1 MKKVLLTFF
10 SLTLVLVLAA
20 CGNNNKTNNA
30 ANSAATNAPAA
41 DASAEPATEPAAEPV
56 TLVVGASPKPHAE
69 ILKAIAPL
77 LEKQGIKLE
86 IKEFTDYI
94 LPNTQL
100 AENELDANFFQHKP
114 YLDDQ
119 NKQNGT
125 DLVSVTAVHVE
136 PFGAYSKKIK
146 SIGELADGAKVAIPN
161 DATNGGRALI
171 LLAKNGLIK
180 LKDDTNI
187 TSTTADITENPK
199 NLKIVELEAAMLPRQ
214 LDEVD
219 LALINTNYALEAK
232 LVPTKD
238 ALFIEGT
245 DSPYANLLVARPDN
259 KDSDAIQKLAAALTS
274 PEAKAFIEK
283 EYQGSIIPAF

>member
-1 MKKVLLTFF
+1 MKKLLLTFF
-10 SLTLVLVLAA
+10 SLTLVVVLAA
-20 CGNNNKTNNA
+20 CGNNNNTS
-30 ANSAATNAPAA
+30 NSAATNAPKNGAA
-41 DASAEPATEPAAEPV
+41 TDAEPV
-56 TLVVGASPKPHAE
+56 KLVVGASPVPHAE

-77 LEKQGIKLE
+77 LEAQGITLE
-86 IKEFTDYI
+86 IKEFTDYVQ
-94 LPNTQL
+94 PNVQL
-100 AENELDANFFQHKP
+100 SEKTLDANFFQHQP

-119 NKQNGT
+119 NQKNGS

-146 SIGELADGAKVAIPN
+146 SIDELADGAKVAIPN

-171 LLAKNGLIK
+171 LLAKNGLIS

-187 TSTTADITENPK
+187 TSTQADITENKK
-199 NLKIVELEAAMLPRQ
+199 NLKIIELDAAMLGRQ

-219 LALINTNYALEAK
+219 LALINTNYALEAN

-245 DSPYANLLVARPDN
+245 DSPYANILVARPDN
-259 KDSDAIQKLAAALTS
+259 KDSDAIKKLAAALNS
-274 PEAKAFIEK
+274 PEAKAFIEEQYK
-283 EYQGSIIPAF
+283 GSIIPAF

>member
-10 SLTLVLVLAA
+10 SLTLILVLAA
-20 CGNNNKTNNA
+20 CGNNKANNTT
-30 ANSAATNAPAA
+30 NSAATTAPTEAA
-41 DASAEPATEPAAEPV
+41 AAEPTTEPAADPV
-56 TLVVGASPKPHAE
+56 TLVIGASPVPHAE

-77 LEKQGIKLE
+77 LEAQGIKLE

-100 AENELDANFFQHKP
+100 AEKQLDANFFQHKP

-119 NKQNGT
+119 NTKNGT

-146 SIGELADGAKVAIPN
+146 SIDELAEGAKVAIPN

-187 TSTTADITENPK
+187 ASTKADITENPK
-199 NLKIVELEAAMLPRQ
+199 KLDIIELDAAMLPRQ

-219 LALINTNYALEAK
+219 LALINTNFALDAK
-232 LVPTKD
+232 LSPTKD
-238 ALFIEGT
+238 ALFIEGG

-274 PEAKAFIEK
+274 PEAKEFIEK
-283 EYQGSIIPAF
+283 QYDGAIIPAF

>member
-20 CGNNNKTNNA
+20 CGNNNAANNA
-30 ANSAATNAPAA
+30 ANSEATNAPAA
-41 DASAEPATEPAAEPV
+41 NTTEPTTEPAADPV
-56 TLVVGASPKPHAE
+56 TLVIGASPVPHAE

-77 LEKQGIKLE
+77 LEAQGITLE
-86 IKEFTDYI
+86 IKEFSDYVQ
-94 LPNTQL
+94 PNVQL
-100 AENELDANFFQHKP
+100 AEKELDANFFQHKP

-119 NKQNGT
+119 NKNNGT
-125 DLVSVTAVHVE
+125 DLVPVTAVHVE

-146 SIGELADGAKVAIPN
+146 SIDELAEGAKIAIPN

-171 LLAKNGLIK
+171 LLAKNGLIS

-187 TSTTADITENPK
+187 ASTKADITENTK
-199 NLKIVELEAAMLPRQ
+199 KLDIIELDAAMLPRQ

-219 LALINTNYALEAK
+219 LALINTNFALEAG

-245 DSPYANLLVARPDN
+245 DSPYANLLVSRPDN
-259 KDSDAIQKLAAALTS
+259 KDSDAIKKLAAALNS
-274 PEAKAFIEK
+274 AEAKAFIEEK
-283 EYQGSIIPAF
+283 YQGSIIPAF

>member
-1 MKKVLLTFF
+1 MKKLLLTFF
-10 SLTLVLVLAA
+10 SLTLVVVLAA
-20 CGNNNKTNNA
+20 CGNNNNA
-30 ANSAATNAPAA
+30 SNSAATNAPKDGAA
-41 DASAEPATEPAAEPV
+41 TESSAEPV
-56 TLVVGASPKPHAE
+56 KLVVGASPVPHAE

-77 LEKQGIKLE
+77 LEAQGITLE
-86 IKEFTDYI
+86 IKEFTDYVQ
-94 LPNTQL
+94 PNVQL
-100 AENELDANFFQHKP
+100 SEKNLDANFFQHQP

-119 NKQNGT
+119 NQKNGS

-146 SIGELADGAKVAIPN
+146 SIDELADGAKVAIPN

-171 LLAKNGLIK
+171 LLAKNGLIS

-187 TSTTADITENPK
+187 TSTQADITENKK
-199 NLKIVELEAAMLPRQ
+199 NLKIIELDAAMLGRQ

-219 LALINTNYALEAK
+219 LALINTNYALEAN

-245 DSPYANLLVARPDN
+245 DSPYANILVSRPDN
-259 KDSDAIQKLAAALTS
+259 KDSDAIKKLAAALNS
-274 PEAKAFIEK
+274 PEAKAFIEEQYK
-283 EYQGSIIPAF
+283 GSIIPAF

>member
-1 MKKVLLTFF
+1 M
-10 SLTLVLVLAA
+10 VLVLAA
-20 CGNNNKTNNA
+20 CGNNKANNA
-30 ANSAATNAPAA
+30 TSSAATKAPTEAA
-41 DASAEPATEPAAEPV
+41 ATEPAADPV
-56 TLVVGASPKPHAE
+56 TLVIGASAVPHAE
-69 ILKAIAPL
+69 ILKAIAPQ
-77 LEKQGIKLE
+77 LEAQGIKLE
-86 IKEFTDYI
+86 IKEFSDYI

-100 AENELDANFFQHKP
+100 AEKQLDANFFQHKP

-119 NKQNGT
+119 NTKNGT

-146 SIGELADGAKVAIPN
+146 SIDELAEGAKVAIPN

-180 LKDDTNI
+180 LKDDTDI
-187 TSTTADITENPK
+187 ASTKADITENAK
-199 NLKIVELEAAMLPRQ
+199 KLDIIELDAAMLPRQ

-219 LALINTNYALEAK
+219 LALINTNFALDAK
-232 LVPTKD
+232 LSPTKD
-238 ALFIEGT
+238 ALFIEGG

-283 EYQGSIIPAF
+283 QYEGAIVPAF

>member
-10 SLTLVLVLAA
+10 SLTLVAVLAA
-20 CGNNNKTNNA
+20 CGNNNASNNA
-30 ANSAATNAPAA
+30 GSSAATTAPNAEAT
-41 DASAEPATEPAAEPV
+41 SEPTKDPV
-56 TLVVGASPKPHAE
+56 KLVIGASPVPHAE

-77 LEKQGIKLE
+77 LEKDGITLE

-94 LPNTQL
+94 QPNVQL
-100 AENELDANFFQHKP
+100 DEKELDANFFQHQP

-119 NKQNGT
+119 NKNNKT
-125 DLVSVTAVHVE
+125 DLVSVTSVHVE

-146 SIGELADGAKVAIPN
+146 SIDELADGAKVAIPN

-171 LLAKNGLIK
+171 LLAKNGLIT

-187 TSTTADITENPK
+187 AATKADITENKK
-199 NLKIVELEAAMLPRQ
+199 NLDIIELEAAMLPRQ

-219 LALINTNYALEAK
+219 LALINTNFALDAG

-238 ALFIEGT
+238 ALFIEGV
-245 DSPYANLLVARPDN
+245 DSPYANILVTRQDN
-259 KDSDAIQKLAAALTS
+259 KDSEAIKKLVAALNS
-274 PEAKAFIEK
+274 PEAKAFIEEK
-283 EYQGSIIPAF
+283 YEGAIIPAF

>member
-1 MKKVLLTFF
+1 MKKVLLTLF

-20 CGNNNKTNNA
+20 CGNNKANNA
-30 ANSAATNAPAA
+30 ANSAATTAPTEAA
-41 DASAEPATEPAAEPV
+41 GAEATTEPAAEPV
-56 TLVVGASPKPHAE
+56 TLVIGASAVPHAE
-69 ILKAIAPL
+69 ILKAIAPQ
-77 LEKQGIKLE
+77 LEAQGIKLD
-86 IKEFTDYI
+86 IKEFSDYI

-100 AENELDANFFQHKP
+100 AEKQLDANFFQHKP

-119 NKQNGT
+119 NSKNGT
-125 DLVSVTAVHVE
+125 DLVAVTAVHVE

-146 SIGELADGAKVAIPN
+146 SIDELAEGAKVAIPN

-187 TSTTADITENPK
+187 ASTKADITENAK
-199 NLKIVELEAAMLPRQ
+199 KLDIIELDAAMLPRQ

-219 LALINTNYALEAK
+219 LALINTNFALDAK
-232 LVPTKD
+232 LSPTKD
-238 ALFIEGT
+238 ALFIEGG

-283 EYQGSIIPAF
+283 QYDGAIIPAF

>member
-1 MKKVLLTFF
+1 MKKALLVIF
-10 SLTLVLVLAA
+10 SLTLIFALAA
-20 CGNNNKTNNA
+20 CGNNNNNA
-30 ANSAATNAPAA
+30 GNAAATNAPAA
-41 DASAEPATEPAAEPV
+41 TDAAATDAPAADPV
-56 TLVVGASPKPHAE
+56 TLVVGASPVPHAE

-77 LEKQGIKLE
+77 LEKEGIKLE
-86 IKEFTDYI
+86 IKEFSDYI
-94 LPNTQL
+94 QPNVQL
-100 AENELDANFFQHKP
+100 AEKALDANFFQHQP

-119 NKQNGT
+119 NQKNGT

-146 SIGELADGAKVAIPN
+146 SIDELKDGAKVAIPN

-187 TSTTADITENPK
+187 ASTKADITENPK
-199 NLKIVELEAAMLPRQ
+199 KLDIIELDAAMLPRQ

-219 LALINTNYALEAK
+219 LALINTNFALEAK

-245 DSPYANLLVARPDN
+245 DSPYANILVARPDN
-259 KDSDAIQKLAAALTS
+259 KDSDAIQKLAAALNS
-274 PEAKAFIEK
+274 PEAKKFIEDT
-283 EYQGSIIPAF
+283 YQGSIIPAF

>member
-10 SLTLVLVLAA
+10 SLTLALVLAA
-20 CGNNNKTNNA
+20 CGNNNAANNA
-30 ANSAATNAPAA
+30 ANSAATTAPTEAA
-41 DASAEPATEPAAEPV
+41 AEPTTEPAAEPV
-56 TLVVGASPKPHAE
+56 TLVIGASPVPHAE

-77 LEKQGIKLE
+77 LEAQGITLE

-100 AENELDANFFQHKP
+100 AEKGLDANFFQHKP

-119 NKQNGT
+119 NTKNGT

-146 SIGELADGAKVAIPN
+146 SIDELADGAKIAIPN

-171 LLAKNGLIK
+171 LLAKNGLIT

-187 TSTTADITENPK
+187 TSTKADITENTK
-199 NLKIVELEAAMLPRQ
+199 NLEIIELDAAMLPRQ

-219 LALINTNYALEAK
+219 LALINTNYALEAG

-259 KDSDAIQKLAAALTS
+259 KDSDAIQKLAAALNS
-274 PEAKAFIEK
+274 AEAKAFIEEK
-283 EYQGSIIPAF
+283 YEGAIIPAF

>member
-1 MKKVLLTFF
+1 MKKALLVIF
-10 SLTLVLVLAA
+10 SLTLIFALAA
-20 CGNNNKTNNA
+20 CGNNNNNA
-30 ANSAATNAPAA
+30 GNAAATNAPAA
-41 DASAEPATEPAAEPV
+41 NDAAATDAPAADPV
-56 TLVVGASPKPHAE
+56 TLVVGASPVPHAE

-77 LEKQGIKLE
+77 LEKEGIKLE
-86 IKEFTDYI
+86 IKEFSDYI
-94 LPNTQL
+94 QPNVQL
-100 AENELDANFFQHKP
+100 AEKALDANFFQHQP

-119 NKQNGT
+119 NQKNGT

-146 SIGELADGAKVAIPN
+146 SIDELKDGAKVAIPN

-187 TSTTADITENPK
+187 ASTKADITENPK
-199 NLKIVELEAAMLPRQ
+199 KLDIIELDAAMLPRQ

-219 LALINTNYALEAK
+219 LALINTNFALEAK

-245 DSPYANLLVARPDN
+245 DSPYANILVARPDN
-259 KDSDAIQKLAAALTS
+259 KDSDAIQKLAAALNS
-274 PEAKAFIEK
+274 PEAKKFIEDT
-283 EYQGSIIPAF
+283 YQGSIIPAF

>member
-20 CGNNNKTNNA
+20 CGNNNNTNNA
-30 ANSAATNAPAA
+30 ANSAATKAPAA
-41 DASAEPATEPAAEPV
+41 NASTEPSTEPSAEPV
-56 TLVVGASPKPHAE
+56 TLVIGASPKPHAE

-100 AENELDANFFQHKP
+100 AEKELDANFFQHKP

-119 NKQNGT
+119 NQKNGT

-146 SIGELADGAKVAIPN
+146 SIDELADGAKVAIPN

-171 LLAKNGLIK
+171 LMAKNGLIT

-187 TSTTADITENPK
+187 ASTTADITENKK

-219 LALINTNYALEAK
+219 LALINTNYALEAG

-238 ALFIEGT
+238 ALFIEGA

>member
-20 CGNNNKTNNA
+20 CGSNNNANNA
-30 ANSAATNAPAA
+30 ANSAATNAPAS
-41 DASAEPATEPAAEPV
+41 DASAEPTTEPAADPV
-56 TLVVGASPKPHAE
+56 TLVVGASPAPHAE

-77 LEKQGIKLE
+77 LEAQGITLE

-100 AENELDANFFQHKP
+100 AEESLDANFFQHQP

-119 NKQNGT
+119 NSKNGT
-125 DLVSVTAVHVE
+125 ELEAVTAVHVE
-136 PFGAYSKKIK
+136 PLGAYSKKIN
-146 SIGELADGAKVAIPN
+146 SIDELADGAKVAIPN

-171 LLAKNGLIK
+171 LLAKNGLIT

-187 TSTTADITENPK
+187 TSTKADITENNK
-199 NLKIVELEAAMLPRQ
+199 NLDIIELDAAMLPRQ

-219 LALINTNYALEAK
+219 LALINTNFALEAG
-232 LVPTKD
+232 LVPTQD
-238 ALFIEGT
+238 ALFIEGA

-259 KDSDAIQKLAAALTS
+259 KDSDAIQKLAAALNS
-274 PEAKAFIEK
+274 PEAKAFIEEK
-283 EYQGSIIPAF
+283 YEGSIVPAF

>member
-20 CGNNNKTNNA
+20 CGNNKANNA
-30 ANSAATNAPAA
+30 ANSAATTAPTEAA
-41 DASAEPATEPAAEPV
+41 AAEPTTEPAAEPV
-56 TLVVGASPKPHAE
+56 TLVIGASAVPHAE
-69 ILKAIAPL
+69 ILKAIAPQ
-77 LEKQGIKLE
+77 LEAQGIKLE
-86 IKEFTDYI
+86 IKEFSDYI

-100 AENELDANFFQHKP
+100 AEKQLDANFFQHKP

-119 NKQNGT
+119 NTKNGT
-125 DLVSVTAVHVE
+125 DLVAVTAVHVE

-146 SIGELADGAKVAIPN
+146 SIDELAEGAKVAIPN

-180 LKDDTNI
+180 LKDDTDI
-187 TSTTADITENPK
+187 ASTKADITENAK
-199 NLKIVELEAAMLPRQ
+199 KLDIIELDAAMLPRQ

-219 LALINTNYALEAK
+219 LALINTNFALDAK
-232 LVPTKD
+232 LSPTKD
-238 ALFIEGT
+238 ALFIEGG

-283 EYQGSIIPAF
+283 QYEGAIVPAF